1 MFAFQEDATA
11 IENKP
16 LNFERCSEYAGAL
29 SEAQL
34 CEYIIREMNNF
45 RNQGLHD
52 VSITPPSLAGQKQY

>member
-52 VSITPPSLAGQKQY
+52 VSITPP